1 MIYCVIFVM
10 RGIFVMDFGGTL
22 AIVNLAG
29 LVIVGVMCWM
39 SLSSMKQQLMGLMSR
54 ELAEVRRQ
62 MRNTVDKSNRQDDQ
76 ITSNHEK
83 IQRIEVN
90 IASMQD
96 ELETMSRKLAA
107 LLPPEGDE
115 DAAESDNVRRD
126 ERRHL
131 LD

>member
-1 MIYCVIFVM
+1 M

-29 LVIVGVMCWM
+29 LLIVGFICWM
-39 SLSSMKQQLMGLMSR
+39 SLSAMKQQMMGLMSR

-62 MRNTVDKSNRQDDQ
+62 MRSTLDKSNRQDDQ
-76 ITSNHEK
+76 ISSNHEK

-96 ELETMSRKLAA
+96 ELEAMSRKLAT
-107 LLPPEGDE
+107 LLPPEGGD
-115 DAAESDNVRRD
+115 DGAESELVPRD

-131 LD
+131 MD

>member
-1 MIYCVIFVM
+1 
-10 RGIFVMDFGGTL
+10 
-22 AIVNLAG
+22 
-29 LVIVGVMCWM
+29 
-39 SLSSMKQQLMGLMSR
+39 
-54 ELAEVRRQ
+54 

-90 IASMQD
+90 ISSMQD

>member
-1 MIYCVIFVM
+1 M
-10 RGIFVMDFGGTL
+10 GFGGTL

-29 LVIVGVMCWM
+29 LVIVGFICWM
-39 SLSSMKQQLMGLMSR
+39 SLNALKQQMMGLMSR

-76 ITSNHEK
+76 ISSNHEK

-96 ELETMSRKLAA
+96 ELEAMSRKLAT

-115 DAAESDNVRRD
+115 DAAESEIVPRD

-131 LD
+131 MD